1 MKPINYFDGELYD
14 IRLTDGNIIRGMTVS
29 VIDDLCA
36 CDLRVL
42 DTEQLVVVPLMWG
55 EITAMVPA
63 QKIPR
68 E

>member
-14 IRLTDGNIIRGMTVS
+14 IRLTDGTIIRGMTVS
-29 VIDDLCA
+29 TLGNICP
-36 CDLRVL
+36 CDLHIL
-42 DTEQLVVVPLMWG
+42 DTEQLVVVPLMWS

-63 QKIPR
+63 QQTPR

>member
-1 MKPINYFDGELYD
+1 MKPINYFDGEIYD
-14 IRLTDGNIIRGMTVS
+14 IRLTDSDIIRGMTVS
-29 VIDDLCA
+29 VLDDLCE

-42 DTEQLVVVPLMWG
+42 DIEQLVVVPLMWG

-63 QKIPR
+63 QEIPR

>member
-14 IRLTDGNIIRGMTVS
+14 IRLTDGNIIRGMIVS
-29 VIDDLCA
+29 VLDDLCA

-42 DTEQLVVVPLMWG
+42 DTEQLVVMPLMWG

-63 QKIPR
+63 QEISR